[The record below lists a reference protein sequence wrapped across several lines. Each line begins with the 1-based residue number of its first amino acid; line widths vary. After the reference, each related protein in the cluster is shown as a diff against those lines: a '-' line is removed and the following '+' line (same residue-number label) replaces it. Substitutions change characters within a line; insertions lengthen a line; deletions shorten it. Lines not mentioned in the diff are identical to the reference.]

1 MFSRPSVEKIHA
13 KKTEKKSHQK
23 VRKDKLKQLDAPAE
37 R

>member
-1 MFSRPSVEKIHA
+1 MFYRPTVEKMHA

-23 VRKDKLKQLDAPAE
+23 VRKDKSKQLDAHAE